1 MEHIAPLFVKSLD
14 TSLPGVVF
22 STEPIYAL
30 DLVISRFQTR
40 LFPPKA
46 RKTYV
51 LELSTGALAGFASV
65 KANENGGGAMKGEE
79 LDLLFVSTEM
89 GGRGYGGLLMRAMQ
103 EDWKE
108 GMFLNVFQ
116 KNSRA
121 ICFYEKFGFELV
133 AGKERVETLPLSSGS
148 VDEVVLF
155 MRWQGG
161 A

>member
-1 MEHIAPLFVKSLD
+1 
-14 TSLPGVVF
+14 
-22 STEPIYAL
+22 
-30 DLVISRFQTR
+30 
-40 LFPPKA
+40 
-46 RKTYV
+46 
-51 LELSTGALAGFASV
+51 
-65 KANENGGGAMKGEE
+65 
-79 LDLLFVSTEM
+79 
-89 GGRGYGGLLMRAMQ
+89 MRAMQ

-121 ICFYEKFGFELV
+121 IRFYEKFGFELV

-148 VDEVVLF
+148 VDEVVLL